1 MSIRQKICTVLL
13 ILLPALSYA
22 ETTLKWVGCGITKHA
37 FMKELSAAYE
47 AKTGVKIAIEGGGA
61 TRGIHDAHNME
72 SDADMG
78 GTCRFLTA
86 EENDTIQGVQFLP
99 IAWDALVI
107 IVHKNNPVENVTM
120 DQLRALYRGEITNWK
135 QLGGPDRPLKLFI
148 RAGKSSGVGATLR
161 RLVFHDPKV
170 EFVSPHVFKSSGPL
184 EQALVKDED
193 AIAVTGISSA
203 RRRNV
208 KILNLE
214 GKDPS
219 YAAIKGGEYILY
231 RPLYLAVNI
240 LKPHYDDVNQFIEFA
255 RSEEGKAIIRKSG
268 VVPYHD
274 GYKLIMT
281 YLKQMRHANRAIYK
295 LTPAR

>member
-1 MSIRQKICTVLL
+1 MSIRLKVCTIVLL
-13 ILLPALSYA
+13 LLPAFSYA
-22 ETTLKWVGCGITKHA
+22 ETTLKWIGCGITKHA
-37 FMKELSAAYE
+37 FMKELSVAYE

-61 TRGIHDAHNME
+61 TRGIHEAHNMQT
-72 SDADMG
+72 DADMG

-86 EENDTIQGVQFLP
+86 EEHDTIHGVQFLP

-107 IVHKNNPVENVTM
+107 IVHKNNPVENMTM
-120 DQLRALYRGEITNWK
+120 AQLRALYRGEITNWK

-148 RAGKSSGVGATLR
+148 RKGKTSGVGATLR
-161 RLVFHDPKV
+161 KLVFHNPKV

-184 EQALVKDED
+184 EQALEKDED

-203 RRRNV
+203 RRRNL

-214 GKDPS
+214 GKNPS
-219 YAAIKGGEYILY
+219 YAAIKDGEYILY

-240 LKPHYDDVNQFIEFA
+240 RKPHYDDVMTFIEFA

-268 VVPYHD
+268 CVPYHD
-274 GYKLIMT
+274 GYKLITT
-281 YLKQMRHANRAIYK
+281 YLQQMRSANRAIYN